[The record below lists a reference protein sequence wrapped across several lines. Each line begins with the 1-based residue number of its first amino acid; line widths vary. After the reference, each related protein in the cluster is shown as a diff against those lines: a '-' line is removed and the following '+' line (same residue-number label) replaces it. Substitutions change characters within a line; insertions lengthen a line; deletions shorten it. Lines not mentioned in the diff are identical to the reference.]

1 MSGRRDFEID
11 LRMRAEFASAQK
23 GLAQIQ
29 GNIAEIENA
38 AASAAAELANV
49 GTAADSSG
57 GRAYAQASRMTQQA
71 ITAELGLLRDLQER
85 LQTGARSWEDL
96 ADTEARLDSVMARG
110 LITAEEYDE
119 ALEQLDKSHKDLAS
133 SADLQ
138 QKSIDGTIARYDRAG
153 VQTERLARDEA
164 RLKQAVDQGRISR
177 EQYNKAMAGIA
188 SQRAALQGIN
198 GQASAIRALNLQTAG
213 AQRNLTQLLTS
224 AATGDWRM
232 AGNQLLQLGNGAGLA
247 RVALTGLGAAAGAT
261 ALGLGVVT
269 VAAVKGYLELRAYE
283 RALIATG
290 GAAGRTAGELVDL
303 GASIGADDG
312 KFSEAQE
319 ALTAL
324 VASGQVAGTA
334 LSAAAAAAV
343 NLATLSGKSI
353 EETTRDIIR
362 LSKEPTAFLLEMN
375 KQYRFLTREVYEHV
389 RSLEDQGRSTDA
401 ARVAL
406 EALAT
411 VSDQRVREMREAA
424 GTLERTWLNVSKAV
438 SGAWSQFKTLVAD
451 IGSADPSAQI
461 RLIETELAARQ
472 NSVVNAFRMMPGVG
486 QAANFLRDRRSTQE
500 LLEQLKILYA
510 QKQAQEEMAK
520 AAGDEADAQ
529 AAQVGA
535 AAAIDARIAALDK
548 EAMKRREILELER
561 EYQRLAQDDPR
572 RTDGSFEK
580 LRAAIEE
587 RFAVKEKV
595 VKEQKDLEEAG
606 KRELDN
612 LWEQIAML
620 GQMDDATGKVS
631 ESARIYYEITKGGF
645 RDYSAGLKQ
654 ALVDT
659 AQLLDSERAKV
670 EIAKQFASAQLEIA
684 ALQGRSGAAEF
695 EAAQQRLLQLKQQAE
710 NLGKSDEASTFSKLL
725 GLKQAEFEL
734 QKLEATW
741 QQVMGEIQRRQQAIQ
756 AQQQAGLLTDAGAQ
770 RAIVDLYREQGVLLD
785 QLLPKMEAAALAL
798 GNPEAIAN
806 VQRMRLELDSMVATT
821 DLLSTTIANTFE
833 SSFSNSLVS
842 LVTATNSLR
851 EAGEQF
857 FLSMARGVAEFI
869 AQEWSQQLAGKLQGF
884 LGSLGNSGS
893 ETAAAAATQAAAASL
908 AAAGSTVTAGATA
921 VGTSAATLG
930 GAGGTLLTGA
940 AAISAA
946 AVQLQVA
953 ATAMAAANAASAGVG
968 FDAGGFTGPGGKYT
982 PAGVVH
988 RGEYVMPQETVR
1000 HYGLD
1005 FLRAIHARVMP
1016 SARYAR
1022 ASAPAAVARPQFSF
1036 AAGGMAGAGLP
1047 APSVS
1052 IRNYTLFDIDDL
1064 VQRLAAAPSF
1074 EKAVVNKVLD
1084 NSGAVRQGLSE

>member
-198 GQASAIRALNLQTAG
+198 GQASALRSLNLQTAG

-247 RVALTGLGAAAGAT
+247 RVALTGVGAAAGAT

-290 GAAGRTAGELVDL
+290 SAAGRTGGQLVEM
-303 GASIGADDG
+303 AENIGADDG
-312 KFSEAQE
+312 RFSEART

-324 VASGQVAGTA
+324 VASGQIAGDS
-334 LSAAAAAAV
+334 LSSAASAAV
-343 NLATLSGKSI
+343 DLATLTGKSI

-362 LSKEPTAFLLEMN
+362 LAKEPTKFLVEMN
-375 KQYRFLTREVYEHV
+375 DQYGFLTLEVYEHV
-389 RSLEDQGRSTDA
+389 RSLEEQGRTTDA
-401 ARVAL
+401 VRVAVDEL
-406 EALAT
+406 
-411 VSDQRVREMREAA
+411 SRVHRDRVEEMRQSA
-424 GTLERTWLNVSKAV
+424 GFLEQAWAGVRQTV
-438 SGAWSQFKTLVAD
+438 SGAFEAVKRFALDQGSEDVDAKIRNIERDLNARRFVGGGQIKDSPQVRALYAELQALYAKKQALEEVAQVEGD
-451 IGSADPSAQI
+451 RERAQKAAVSARNRVDD
-461 RLIETELAARQ
+461 ELARVDRQ
-472 NSVVNAFRMMPGVG
+472 VAKQR
-486 QAANFLRDRRSTQE
+486 E
-500 LLEQLKILYA
+500 LN
-510 QKQAQEEMAK
+510 
-520 AAGDEADAQ
+520 
-529 AAQVGA
+529 
-535 AAAIDARIAALDK
+535 
-548 EAMKRREILELER
+548 ELER
-561 EYQRLAQDDPR
+561 QFNAIRAADPGDARLN
-572 RTDGSFEK
+572 DGSFEK

-659 AQLLDSERAKV
+659 VQLLDSERAKV
-670 EIAKQFASAQLEIA
+670 EIAKQFAAAQLEIA
-684 ALQGRSGAAEF
+684 ALQGRAGAAEF

-710 NLGKSDEASTFSKLL
+710 NLGKGEEASTFSQLL

-741 QQVMGEIQRRQQAIQ
+741 QQVMGDIQRRQQAIQ

-953 ATAMAAANAASAGVG
+953 AAAMATANAASAGVG

-1016 SARYAR
+1016 SARFAR
-1022 ASAPAAVARPQFSF
+1022 APAPAAVARPQFSF